1 MGGFQKK
8 NRKFTN
14 NKDLTCSFYVV
25 FLILNLLTL
34 LGPHKCLIMN
44 ALTVRSM
51 RHLEYS
57 MRHLESVMSK
67 LEEGMRHLEVGYETF
82 GRPMSK
88 LEED

>member
-1 MGGFQKK
+1 
-8 NRKFTN
+8 
-14 NKDLTCSFYVV
+14 
-25 FLILNLLTL
+25 
-34 LGPHKCLIMN
+34 MN

-57 MRHLESVMSK
+57 MRHLESGMSK